1 MKKSHNLQA
10 VPDYLN
16 NRRNFLK
23 GSLLLSTGLLLNPRS
38 TARAAAQ
45 PAATA
50 TEDALQ
56 RSKVSFTTG
65 KDRRDMITQV
75 LTPFKDEIQTGI
87 QGKQVII
94 KPNFVGTN
102 NVLCATHVDAV
113 RAVLDFLKPMNPGK
127 IIIGESSA
135 STNTMPGFQNYG
147 YLDLEKEYD
156 VTCQDFNTHP
166 GKPYMILDGN
176 LRPVKIQIISE
187 FLDPKNY
194 FISLTRLKT
203 HNTVIATMGLKNI
216 IMGCPLN
223 AGRNNSYKRTMHGAS
238 SRWLHY
244 NMFLVAQSVRP
255 QLTVLDGLEGMEGNG
270 PIGGTP
276 VEHGV
281 ALAGTDVMAVDSIGA
296 QLMDVPLENLGYLN
310 YCADGGLGIIDR
322 SKIDIIS
329 DEKPQDHVIKYQ
341 LAGNIET
348 QLEWKQPL
356 QMQDEGGPFGTG
368 GGNRRGGFGGGGA
381 RRGG

>member
-1 MKKSHNLQA
+1 MKKFRNLQA

-38 TARAAAQ
+38 TARAAQ
-45 PAATA
+45 PAATE
-50 TEDALQ
+50 TESNPQ
-56 RSKVSFTTG
+56 RSKVSFTAG

-75 LTPFKDEIQTGI
+75 LTPFKDEIQKGI

-102 NVLCATHVDAV
+102 NPLCATHVDAV

-127 IIIGESSA
+127 IVIGESSA

-156 VTCQDFNTHP
+156 VTCQDFNTHS

-216 IMGCPLN
+216 VMGCPLN
-223 AGRNNSYKRTMHGAS
+223 AGRSNSYKRTMHGSS

-244 NMFLVAQSVRP
+244 NMFLVAQSIRP
-255 QLTVLDGLEGMEGNG
+255 QLTVLDGFEGMEGNG

-310 YCADGGLGIIDR
+310 YCAEGGLGIIDR
-322 SKIDIIS
+322 SKIDIIG
-329 DEKPQDHVIKYQ
+329 DKKPQDHVIKYE

-356 QMQDEGGPFGTG
+356 QMQDEGGPFGTR
-368 GGNRRGGFGGGGA
+368 GGNRRSASGGG